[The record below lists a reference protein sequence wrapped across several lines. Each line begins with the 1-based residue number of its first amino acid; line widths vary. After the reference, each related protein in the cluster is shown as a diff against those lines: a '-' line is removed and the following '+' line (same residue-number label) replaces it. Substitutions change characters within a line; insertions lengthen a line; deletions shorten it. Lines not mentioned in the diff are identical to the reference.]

1 MSLLRHLIQTP
12 PVLNQVALEQ
22 ALTAMATDSRRL
34 GEPHGVFESR
44 VRAEIGRPLHKTG
57 WENKQLTALQDT
69 ARTIFFYIPAFPE
82 QEQR

>member
-1 MSLLRHLIQTP
+1 
-12 PVLNQVALEQ
+12 
-22 ALTAMATDSRRL
+22 
-34 GEPHGVFESR
+34 